1 MEKFI
6 AGITRFQ
13 NEVFPASRH
22 LYEQLA
28 EGQQP
33 ETLYIGCSDSRV
45 IPNELMQALPG
56 ELFICRTA
64 GNLVPPYGEAVGGV
78 GATVEFA
85 VEILKVRHIV
95 LCGHSDCGAMKAL
108 MTPEKVKGLR
118 AVSAWIRH
126 ADRVS
131 AVASELHGDLDDRR
145 YLNRLIEE
153 NVIAQLDHLITYPC
167 VAAKL
172 RSGNLF
178 VHGMVFDIPKG
189 EFRLLDRSTLKF
201 VPLSEVL
208 AKRAEQAALN
218 V

>member
-1 MEKFI
+1 
-6 AGITRFQ
+6 
-13 NEVFPASRH
+13 
-22 LYEQLA
+22 
-28 EGQQP
+28 
-33 ETLYIGCSDSRV
+33 
-45 IPNELMQALPG
+45 MQALPG
-56 ELFICRTA
+56 ELFICLTA
-64 GNLVPPYGEAVGGV
+64 VFMVPRYAEAVGGV

-131 AVASELHGDLDDRR
+131 AVANELHGNLDDRR
-145 YLNRLIEE
+145 FLNHLIEE

-178 VHGMVFDIPKG
+178 VHGMIFDIPKG

-201 VPLSEVL
+201 LPLTEVL
-208 AKRAEQAALN
+208 AKRAEQQTLS